1 MRKYYS
7 KKYNTKNNE
16 IFDVS
21 KILKNFDIS
30 KYSKY
35 SENIKIPQKI
45 LSEIDKKW
53 FLAFDVLKND
63 FLEENLK
70 KELYEKIKNLSK
82 RKKYFFISKFDN
94 FNEIRFPLIFI
105 FIWFILTIINIF
117 LPFENQILANIIK
130 IFFIIWSFYFFI
142 FWSFYLAIIFL
153 KNLKDKI
160 ENKEKIDRMVLF
172 TENKIFIFDKILDFK
187 NFNLENLDNFEKNS
201 SENKNFRKTFFETEF
216 LINDLDLVLKNLEK
230 NFLNLEFWE
239 RNFSIFFKNIENSN
253 ILIQKIFKNIKKI
266 KKIKNI
272 NLEKLEKYLKEK
284 MIFSLESIKNIL
296 EKNLNYIENLI
307 EKNKNSINNQIILIN
322 KRLELQKNSLQ
333 KNIFNINE
341 KINLIKF

>member
-30 KYSKY
+30 KYS
-35 SENIKIPQKI
+35 ENIKIPQKI

-53 FLAFDVLKND
+53 FLAFDILKNN

-70 KELYEKIKNLSK
+70 KELYEKIKNLSE

-94 FNEIRFPLIFI
+94 FNEIHFPLLFFI
-105 FIWFILTIINIF
+105 IWFILTIINIF
-117 LPFENQILANIIK
+117 LPFESQILANIIK
-130 IFFIIWSFYFFI
+130 IFFLIWSFYFFI
-142 FWSFYLAIIFL
+142 FWIFKL
-153 KNLKDKI
+153 IRIFSKNLKDKI

-187 NFNLENLDNFEKNS
+187 NFNFKNLDIFEKNS
-201 SENKNFRKTFFETEF
+201 SENKNFRKIFFETEF
-216 LINDLDLVLKNLEK
+216 LINDLDLVSNNLEK
-230 NFLNLEFWE
+230 NFSNLEFWE
-239 RNFSIFFKNIENSN
+239 RNFSDFLKNIENSN
-253 ILIQKIFKNIKKI
+253 ILIQKIFKNIEKI

-307 EKNKNSINNQIILIN
+307 EENKNSINNQIILIN

-341 KINLIKF
+341 KINLIKS

>member
-94 FNEIRFPLIFI
+94 FNEIHFPLIFI

-117 LPFENQILANIIK
+117 LPFESSIFANIIK

-201 SENKNFRKTFFETEF
+201 SENKNFRKIFFETEF
-216 LINDLDLVLKNLEK
+216 LINDLDLNSKNLEK

-239 RNFSIFFKNIENSN
+239 RNFSDFFKNIENSN
-253 ILIQKIFKNIKKI
+253 ILIQKIFKNIEKI

-307 EKNKNSINNQIILIN
+307 EKNKNSLNNQIILIN